1 MTAQKRQ
8 IVWIDAGGRTRV
20 TIPCADP
27 DNATIMAK
35 LQLHSNA
42 DVQEWFEGPDHIL
55 SPAPVSAAFPDVI
68 DLARLTFT
76 DAFGSLVN
84 LALPAPQS
92 AIFLADSVTVDSSA
106 IADVIAACVGH
117 LCSSGGSLVTA
128 YVAGL
133 RNIRSSGS

>member
-1 MTAQKRQ
+1 MAAQRRY
-8 IVWIDAGGRTRV
+8 IVWIDAGGRTRA

-42 DVQEWFEGPDHIL
+42 DVQEWFEGPDNL
-55 SPAPVSAAFPDVI
+55 LTPTPVSAAFPDVI

-92 AIFLADSVTVDSSA
+92 SIFLADSVTVDPSA
-106 IADVIAACVGH
+106 IADVITACIGH

-133 RNIRSSGS
+133 RNLRSSGS

>member
-1 MTAQKRQ
+1 MAAVMRQ

-20 TIPCADP
+20 TVPCADP
-27 DNATIMAK
+27 SLSTIMAK

-42 DVQEWFEGPDHIL
+42 DVQQWFEGPPTIL
-55 SPAPVSAAFPDVI
+55 TPAPVSAAFPDVV

-84 LALPAPQS
+84 LALPAPQG
-92 AIFLADSVTVDSSA
+92 AIFMADSVTVNPSA
-106 IADVIAACVGH
+106 IADVITACIGH
-117 LCSSGGSLVTA
+117 LCSAGGSTVTA

-133 RNIRSSGS
+133 RNLRSSGS

>member
-1 MTAQKRQ
+1 MVAQRRQ

-20 TIPCADP
+20 TVPCADP

-42 DVQEWFEGPDHIL
+42 DVQSWFEGPDNIL
-55 SPAPVSAAFPDVI
+55 TPAPVAADFPDVV

-92 AIFLADSVTVDSSA
+92 SIFLADSVTVDPSA
-106 IADVIAACVGH
+106 IADVIAACIGH
-117 LCSSGGSLVTA
+117 LCSSGGATVTA
-128 YVAGL
+128 YVGGL
-133 RNIRSSGS
+133 RNLRSAGS

>member
-1 MTAQKRQ
+1 MVAQRRY
-8 IVWIDAGGRTRV
+8 IVWIDAGGRTRA

-42 DVQEWFEGPDHIL
+42 GVQEWFEGPDNVL
-55 SPAPVSAAFPDVI
+55 TPTVVSATFPDVV

-84 LALPAPQS
+84 VALPAPQGS
-92 AIFLADSVTVDSSA
+92 IFLADSVTVDPSA

-128 YVAGL
+128 YVAGTRNL
-133 RNIRSSGS
+133 RSAGS

>member
-1 MTAQKRQ
+1 MAAQLRQ

-20 TIPCADP
+20 TVPCADP

-42 DVQEWFEGPDHIL
+42 DVQQWFEGPANIL
-55 SPAPVSAAFPDVI
+55 SPSPVAADFPDVV

-76 DAFGSLVN
+76 DSFGSLVN

-92 AIFLADSVTVDSSA
+92 SIFLADSVTVDSSA
-106 IADVIAACVGH
+106 IADVITACIGH
-117 LCSSGGSLVTA
+117 LCSAGGSTVTA

-133 RNIRSSGS
+133 RNLRSAGS

>member
-1 MTAQKRQ
+1 
-8 IVWIDAGGRTRV
+8 
-20 TIPCADP
+20 
-27 DNATIMAK
+27 MAK

-42 DVQEWFEGPDHIL
+42 DVQEWFEGPDNL
-55 SPAPVSAAFPDVI
+55 LTPAPVSAGFPDVI

-84 LALPAPQS
+84 LALPAPKS
-92 AIFLADSVTVDSSA
+92 SIFLADSVTVDSSA
-106 IADVIAACVGH
+106 IADVIAASIGH

-133 RNIRSSGS
+133 RNLRSAGS

>member
-1 MTAQKRQ
+1 MT
-8 IVWIDAGGRTRV
+8 V
-20 TIPCADP
+20 PCADP

-42 DVQEWFEGPDHIL
+42 DVQSWFEGPDNIL
-55 SPAPVSAAFPDVI
+55 TPSPVAAAFPDVV

-92 AIFLADSVTVDSSA
+92 SIFLADSVTVDPSA
-106 IADVIAACVGH
+106 IADVITACIGH

-133 RNIRSSGS
+133 RNLRSAGS